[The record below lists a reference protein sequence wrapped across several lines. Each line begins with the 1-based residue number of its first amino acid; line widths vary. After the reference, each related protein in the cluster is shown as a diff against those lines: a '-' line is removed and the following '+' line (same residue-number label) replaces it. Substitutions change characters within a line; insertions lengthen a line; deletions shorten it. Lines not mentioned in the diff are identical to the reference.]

1 MRSHVLIPFAL
12 LSVVPAWAA
21 DDLAGVPLTK
31 FELVDV
37 YRVCGI
43 KFRPGQAMV
52 PCIIDQAMKIA
63 REKQIEQS
71 SKQMEAITKGK
82 LR

>member
-1 MRSHVLIPFAL
+1 MRWYFLGPFAL
-12 LSVVPAWAA
+12 LSAVPARAG
-21 DDLAGVPLTK
+21 DLAGVPLTR

-37 YRVCGI
+37 YRLCSI
-43 KFRPGQAMV
+43 RFRPGRAMV
-52 PCIIDQAMKIA
+52 PCIIDQATRIA

-71 SKQMEAITKGK
+71 ARQMEAVTKPE